1 MRSLKEMC
9 EGLLAGQDSIIKDG
23 DILQD
28 RSDLIASWKKN
39 HINFNVFIKEHFMK
53 DAKSYKCKTN
63 PQYDYGVENFDPKK
77 KYFFIVK
84 EDVRYDMSHPLSKQH
99 PKLAKFVYR
108 IYINDDGGNIG
119 PNMLTGQGYGSV
131 VLDIAYYHKN
141 GKYYPMHEYKKTVGN
156 FMFDYGK
163 NKAEVYEVP
172 KQYEWLYDYIKERK
186 LL

>member
-1 MRSLKEMC
+1 MKTLKEMC
-9 EGLLAGQDSIIKDG
+9 EGLLAGQDSIIKYG

-39 HINFNVFIKEHFMK
+39 YINFNVFVKEHFMK
-53 DAKSYKCKTN
+53 DAKSYKRKTGL
-63 PQYDYGVENFDPKK
+63 QYDYGVEGFDYKK

-84 EDVRYDMSHPLSKQH
+84 EDVRYDMSHPLAKQH

-108 IYINDDGGNIG
+108 IYINDEGNIG
-119 PNMLTGQGYGSV
+119 TNMLTGQGYGSV

-141 GKYYPMHEYKKTVGN
+141 GKYYPMHEYKKSVGN
-156 FMFDYGK
+156 FMFYFGK

>member
-1 MRSLKEMC
+1 MIALREYMY

-23 DILQD
+23 NILQD

-39 HINFNVFIKEHFMK
+39 YINFNVFIKEHFMK

-84 EDVRYDMSHPLSKQH
+84 EDVNYDMSHPLSKQH

-108 IYINDDGGNIG
+108 IYINDEGNIG
-119 PNMLTGQGYGSV
+119 RNMLTGQGYGSV

-141 GKYYPMHEYKKTVGN
+141 GKYYPMHEYKKRVGN